1 MDAFRIGV
9 IFDCDGTL
17 IDSMMV
23 WRETEA
29 GLARRANVTLTAAE
43 IDALTAMTIPEC
55 GAFFHERFGL
65 GSSGDEVVA
74 MMDELMLEFY
84 RERALARPGALEFVQ
99 ALAERGVRMSVAS
112 SSPQP
117 YLQAGLERCGFA
129 PYLDAI
135 VSVDDVGASKREP
148 AVYDHAREAMGT
160 PLAATWGVE
169 VLQFPWMAYLLDVYV
184 SRHYTK
190 CLKKNEQIKQLQGF
204 GNVRAFLM
212 KKVCFF
218 AAALLG
224 SVLFLMVY
232 QNAERS
238 QILTQIKIPSYQL
251 IYS

>member
-1 MDAFRIGV
+1 MNASRIGV

-17 IDSMMV
+17 LDSMMV
-23 WRETEA
+23 WREAESA
-29 GLARRANVTLTAAE
+29 LARRAGVTLTANDT
-43 IDALTAMTIPEC
+43 DALTAMTIPEC

-65 GSSGDEVVA
+65 GASGDEVVA

-169 VLQFPWMAYLLDVYV
+169 DSVYAVRTLKAANYRTLGIYDCDISGTCEQLAAEAERFITTFEDLDVD
-184 SRHYTK
+184 T
-190 CLKKNEQIKQLQGF
+190 
-204 GNVRAFLM
+204 FL
-212 KKVCFF
+212 
-218 AAALLG
+218 G
-224 SVLFLMVY
+224 W
-232 QNAERS
+232 N
-238 QILTQIKIPSYQL
+238 
-251 IYS
+251 

>member
-84 RERALARPGALEFVQ
+84 RERALARPG
-99 ALAERGVRMSVAS
+99 S
-112 SSPQP
+112 
-117 YLQAGLERCGFA
+117 
-129 PYLDAI
+129 
-135 VSVDDVGASKREP
+135 
-148 AVYDHAREAMGT
+148 AR
-160 PLAATWGVE
+160 
-169 VLQFPWMAYLLDVYV
+169 
-184 SRHYTK
+184 
-190 CLKKNEQIKQLQGF
+190 
-204 GNVRAFLM
+204 VRAG
-212 KKVCFF
+212 VGRARGAHECGVVQP
-218 AAALLG
+218 AA
-224 SVLFLMVY
+224 VL
-232 QNAERS
+232 AGRA
-238 QILTQIKIPSYQL
+238 
-251 IYS
+251 

>member
-117 YLQAGLERCGFA
+117 YLQAGLGHAACRHLGRRGLGVRRAHAESRELPHARHLRLRYLGHVRAAGSRGRAVHHDLRGFGRRHVPRLELKEA
-129 PYLDAI
+129 R
-135 VSVDDVGASKREP
+135 GAS
-148 AVYDHAREAMGT
+148 T
-160 PLAATWGVE
+160 
-169 VLQFPWMAYLLDVYV
+169 
-184 SRHYTK
+184 
-190 CLKKNEQIKQLQGF
+190 
-204 GNVRAFLM
+204 
-212 KKVCFF
+212 
-218 AAALLG
+218 
-224 SVLFLMVY
+224 
-232 QNAERS
+232 
-238 QILTQIKIPSYQL
+238 
-251 IYS
+251 

>member
-160 PLAATWGVE
+160 PLAATWGRRGLGVRRAHAE
-169 VLQFPWMAYLLDVYV
+169 SRELPHARHLRLRYLGHVRAAG
-184 SRHYTK
+184 SRGRAVHHD
-190 CLKKNEQIKQLQGF
+190 LRGF
-204 GNVRAFLM
+204 GRRHVPRLELKEARG
-212 KKVCFF
+212 
-218 AAALLG
+218 A
-224 SVLFLMVY
+224 S
-232 QNAERS
+232 
-238 QILTQIKIPSYQL
+238 T
-251 IYS
+251 

>member
-99 ALAERGVRMSVAS
+99 PAAVLAG
-112 SSPQP
+112 
-117 YLQAGLERCGFA
+117 
-129 PYLDAI
+129 
-135 VSVDDVGASKREP
+135 
-148 AVYDHAREAMGT
+148 
-160 PLAATWGVE
+160 
-169 VLQFPWMAYLLDVYV
+169 
-184 SRHYTK
+184 
-190 CLKKNEQIKQLQGF
+190 
-204 GNVRAFLM
+204 RA
-212 KKVCFF
+212 
-218 AAALLG
+218 
-224 SVLFLMVY
+224 
-232 QNAERS
+232 
-238 QILTQIKIPSYQL
+238 
-251 IYS
+251 